1 MTGLEFQTV
10 FVPFAAGL
18 QAKAHPYALDPPGLT
33 VCKNGE
39 FDEAGALRLRYPYA
53 AIGASIYGGGALANV
68 RKLAVVNDELLA
80 FTATNLYAWSATLT
94 AWVNRGEH
102 LAVAT
107 TETALFGN
115 TSDQVFVDR
124 AELGGL
130 AVYVWTEVQA
140 GATLCYLAARDT
152 TTGATLISPT
162 SFGAGNVRPRV
173 VALAT
178 RILVTWHTG
187 FALVAATIDPASP
200 SFSAAAPTVFSTYTG
215 FADSCQ
221 YDIEKNPAAD
231 GAAYVI
237 AHTTGAG
244 YTLGTMTSSL
254 TGSSTVKARK
264 CEGVMALACSP
275 SAADRVQVVRQD
287 TSTGADALLGDLMV
301 LSTFTDVY
309 TAQAIG
315 NTDATTVNQV
325 TCAFRSTTSGGFY
338 RCYVFWS
345 ADEADATNDLA
356 SSGVKTNYVDT
367 NNTVGT
373 EGVLVYRNGLA
384 SRAFS
389 YNGRVYVWTVFA
401 AANNAD
407 ATVIGFEV
415 PVQGTCYLYR
425 DDTDY
430 TTRDGD
436 FVAKAA
442 WLRAG
447 GYAYHT
453 GHLAGVALVS
463 GSTGFAWATTE
474 RGFTDLGGYFNTAGY
489 GGRSPRDVLF
499 TFDSDDARRV
509 AQVGR
514 TLYVSGGVLLQYDG
528 EGLTEVGFEQFPWFI
543 RCAQGGAG
551 SIAAGDYSY
560 KGSLRWDNARGETE
574 RSTTA
579 IGQRLTLAAS
589 KKATWWASRLRVTK
603 KRGTRRAPAVEMWRT
618 RLNPSNDS
626 PFYLTTSRD
635 PSATGDNGYVAN
647 DPAATLGAADQSDDF
662 TDAVLITKEQHPENG
677 AVLPRFA
684 PPPASILV
692 ASDAR
697 LFLAGVPGDAAAV
710 WYSLLRNEGEVV
722 GFNGNLR
729 FALPAS
735 TGPIT
740 GLALQAETLVVFT
753 ASATY
758 VVPGEGFD
766 NTGGGG
772 NYGPPRL
779 ISSDVGAL
787 SHDTIAQTPAG
798 LVFFSRKG
806 WYRLTTGWDLEY
818 IGAPVEDFNS
828 DTWVA
833 AQVVEAQHQV
843 RFLSA
848 SRMLVWDYLVG
859 QWAEWTETGGRDL
872 ATWRGAAMLLDAA
885 PKQQAA
891 SYATVSY
898 DLDAESAWIK
908 VGGPQG
914 FARVRRIM
922 VLGEYKS
929 ASAVRLRVGFD
940 YASTYTDDK
949 TMAFS
954 GLTATDPAQF
964 RHGPSR
970 QRVESVRVRVTVTPS
985 AADAITLV
993 GLGLSAAQRPGL
1005 YPRLAATR
1013 KQ

>member
-1 MTGLEFQTV
+1 MSLSGLDFQPV
-10 FVPFAAGL
+10 FLPFAAGL
-18 QAKAHPYALDPPGLT
+18 QTKAHAFALDPPGLT
-33 VCKNGE
+33 VCKNAE
-39 FDEAGALRLRYPYA
+39 FDESGALRLRKPYA
-53 AIGASIYGGGALANV
+53 SIGTNIYPSGTLSSV
-68 RKLAVVNDELLA
+68 RKLAVTGNELLA
-80 FTATNLYAWSATLT
+80 FTATGLYAWSETLT
-94 AWVNRGEH
+94 AWISRGEH

-124 AELGGL
+124 AELSGV

-140 GATLCYLAARDT
+140 GATLCYAAARDT
-152 TTGATLISPT
+152 VTGATVIAPT
-162 SFGAGNVRPRV
+162 SLGGATSRPRAIATDSVIFVTWVSAGIGLKAATVNPAAPAISGLVTINASEENYDAVRHPSADQIVVVTRPTLGTSYTVATVTTGGTVTSSTKARTADGV
-173 VALAT
+173 VALAC
-178 RILVTWHTG
+178 
-187 FALVAATIDPASP
+187 AP
-200 SFSAAAPTVFSTYTG
+200 S
-215 FADSCQ
+215 
-221 YDIEKNPAAD
+221 
-231 GAAYVI
+231 
-237 AHTTGAG
+237 
-244 YTLGTMTSSL
+244 
-254 TGSSTVKARK
+254 
-264 CEGVMALACSP
+264 GV
-275 SAADRVQVVRQD
+275 DRVQVVRTD
-287 TSTGADALLGDLMV
+287 TSGGTDYVLGDLLV
-301 LSTFTDVY
+301 LSTLADVY
-309 TAQAIG
+309 TGQSIG
-315 NTDATTVNQV
+315 DITATTLNQIA
-325 TCAFRSTTSGGFY
+325 CAFRSTTVGGFY

-345 ADEADATNDLA
+345 VAEADATNDLA

-367 NNTVGT
+367 NNAVGT
-373 EGVLVYRNGLA
+373 AGTLVYRQGLA
-384 SRAFS
+384 SRAFD

-407 ATVIGFEV
+407 ATPIGFEV
-415 PVQGTCYLYR
+415 PVQSSCYLYR

-430 TTRDGD
+430 TARDGD
-436 FVAKAA
+436 YFAKAA

-447 GYAYHT
+447 GYGYHT

-463 GSTGFAWATTE
+463 GTTGYAWATTE
-474 RGFTDLGGYFNTAGY
+474 RGFTDLGGYFSTAGY

-514 TLYVSGGVLLQYDG
+514 TLYVSGGLLLQYDG

-560 KGSLRWDNARGETE
+560 KLSLRWDNARGETE

-589 KKATWWASRLRVTK
+589 KQATWWASRLRVTK

-618 RLNPSNDS
+618 RVNPTNDS

-647 DPAATLGAADQSDDF
+647 DPAATLGVADQSDDF

-697 LFLAGVPGDAAAV
+697 LFLAGVPGDASAV
-710 WYSLLRNEGEVV
+710 WYSLLRNEGEIV
-722 GFNGNLR
+722 GFHGDLR

-735 TGPIT
+735 AGPIT
-740 GLALQAETLVVFT
+740 GLALQAETLVAFT
-753 ASATY
+753 ASAIY
-758 VVPGEGFD
+758 VIPGDGFD
-766 NTGGGG
+766 NTGNGS

-779 ISSDVGAL
+779 ISADLGAL

-798 LVFFSRKG
+798 LVFCSRKG

-818 IGAPVEDFNS
+818 IGAPVEGFNG

-833 AQVVEAQHQV
+833 AQVVEAQHHV
-843 RFLSA
+843 RLLSA
-848 SRMLVWDYLVG
+848 SRMLAWDYLVG
-859 QWAEWTETGGRDL
+859 QWSEWTETGGRDL
-872 ATWRGAAMLLDAA
+872 ATWRGSAMLLDSA
-885 PKQQAA
+885 PKKQATTFA
-891 SYATVSY
+891 AATY
-898 DLDAESAWIK
+898 DLDVETAWIK

-914 FARVRRIM
+914 FARIRRMM
-922 VLGEYKS
+922 VLGEYDPTDL
-929 ASAVRLRVGFD
+929 VRLRVGFD
-940 YASTYTDDK
+940 YADAYTDDK
-949 TMAFS
+949 TFA
-954 GLTATDPAQF
+954 LTDLAAGGPAQF

-970 QRVESVRVRVTVTPS
+970 QRVESMRVRVTLTPT
-985 AADAITLV
+985 ALTAMTLV
-993 GLGLSAAQRPGL
+993 GLALDAAPRRGLHARLPAAQ
-1005 YPRLAATR
+1005 
-1013 KQ
+1013 KK